1 MQSGTHK
8 LVAEK
13 DGAIGRL
20 TINNPERRNAFS
32 FAMWQALP
40 GILEDFWADAEIR
53 IVILRGAGG
62 QAFSAGN
69 DISEFKQRRSSKQGI
84 AEYDAATYR
93 AYDALI
99 SIDKPTIAMI
109 EGFCIGGGL
118 ELALLCDIQIAAD
131 SARFAVTPARLGL
144 GYKYEDMRLLVNN
157 VGPKFAKE
165 ILFTGRQF
173 SADEA
178 CQMGIVNRVVP
189 AQGLAQAI
197 EEYAQTIAANAPL
210 SVKAAKR
217 IVTEATKETGQ
228 ADLDLCQRLVDA
240 CHASEDYKEG
250 QRAFTEKRKPIFT
263 GR

>member
-1 MQSGTHK
+1 MQPTTDK
-8 LVAEK
+8 LIAEK
-13 DGAIGRL
+13 DGPVGRL
-20 TINNPERRNAFS
+20 TFNNPARRNAIS

-40 GILEDFWADAEIR
+40 TLIEAFASDDAIRVIILKG
-53 IVILRGAGG
+53 VGG

-84 AEYDAATYR
+84 AEYDAATHR

-118 ELALLCDIQIAAD
+118 EVALLCDIQIAAD
-131 SARFAVTPARLGL
+131 NARFAVTPAKLGL
-144 GYKYEDMRLLVNN
+144 GYKLDDMRLLVGN
-157 VGPKFAKE
+157 VGPKYAKE
-165 ILFTGRQF
+165 ILFTGRPF
-173 SADEA
+173 SAEEA
-178 CQMGIVNRVVP
+178 RQMGMINRVVA
-189 AQGLAQAI
+189 AQSLSESV

-210 SVKAAKR
+210 SIKAAKQ
-217 IVTEATKETGQ
+217 IIAEVAKGPGQ

-250 QRAFTEKRKPIFT
+250 QHAFAEKRKPNFT

>member
-1 MQSGTHK
+1 MQLATGK
-8 LVAEK
+8 LIAEK
-13 DGAIGRL
+13 DGPVGRL
-20 TINNPERRNAFS
+20 TFNNPARRNAIS

-40 GILEDFWADAEIR
+40 TLIEEFASDDAIRVIILK
-53 IVILRGAGG
+53 GAGG

-69 DISEFKQRRSSKQGI
+69 DISEFKQRRSTKQGI
-84 AEYDAATYR
+84 AECDAATHR

-118 ELALLCDIQIAAD
+118 EVALLCDIQIAANN
-131 SARFAVTPARLGL
+131 ARFAVTPAKLGL
-144 GYKYEDMRLLVNN
+144 GYKLDDVRLLVSN
-157 VGPKFAKE
+157 VGPKYAKE

-173 SADEA
+173 SAEEA
-178 CQMGIVNRVVP
+178 RKMGIVNRVVP
-189 AQGLAQAI
+189 AQGLADFV
-197 EEYAQTIAANAPL
+197 EEYAQTIADNAPL
-210 SVKAAKR
+210 SIRAIKKIIAEAAKG
-217 IVTEATKETGQ
+217 AGQ

-250 QRAFTEKRKPIFT
+250 QHAFAEKRKPNFT